1 MSKNKHEISLKDAA
15 KMTKAFRTFP
25 LNQIGSL
32 LNGVKGYKIDKA
44 ALQALM
50 DQEGCVSVR
59 FYLALNG
66 ILPPELT
73 LVAVGVDVNGND
85 MLELVMDHLGIC
97 PPDCSEPNELNTNT

>member
-25 LNQIGSL
+25 LTQLGTL
-32 LNGVKGYKIDKA
+32 LSGVKGYKIDKN

-50 DQEGCVSVR
+50 DQEECVSVR

-66 ILPPELT
+66 ILSPKLT

-85 MLELVMDHLGIC
+85 ILDLIMDDMDFC
-97 PPDCSEPNELNTNT
+97 PPDCPEDNELNS